1 MRELLV
7 IIGYGLIYFF
17 QIILVMVIFLGGL
30 YLLRAFVE
38 LLASIIPGWL
48 ALSMPSLLILA
59 CLFSICGGN
68 AREGNNRK
76 N

>member
-1 MRELLV
+1 MRELLA
-7 IIGYGLIYFF
+7 IIGHGLIYFF
-17 QIILVMVIFLGGL
+17 QILLVVVIFFGGL
-30 YLLRAFVE
+30 YLLGAFVE
-38 LLASIIPGWL
+38 LLASIIPNWL